1 MAQTQTLSI
10 NQLQREIQK
19 LERELVILK
28 RTNLWSIDRRVSQL
42 LRALDDSPVETKHGR
57 SVREKSRLRN
67 QLLAI
72 ATTALISLNLANSQD
87 YSPNFDWFTPSVE
100 QVQEATQP
108 EVKPESDSAKPVET
122 LHATSL
128 HLTPFAQKIKQV
140 AANINADP
148 IDLATLISFE
158 TAGTFSPSIRG
169 PVVKD
174 RGRAVGLIQF
184 MPETSRELG
193 TTSEALA
200 QMSQVEQMDYVERY
214 LVKRGFKGGTLKQL
228 YSTVFAGHPNA
239 RGSISDGYHT
249 LDSAVERM
257 NREHRGRA
265 IALLSGKLSEKTPDQ
280 INKSHIYKW
289 DAKFQKNPQ
298 LGDIIAGYSVTS
310 PRGWRVHPISG
321 KRQYHQGVDLAT
333 PAGTPLFAIADGWV
347 ECARGDAA
355 GLYATF
361 TSEEF
366 PTLQFKLLHLSRC
379 LVEPGQK
386 TKVSRKRAI
395 AWTGNSGGSTGPHL
409 DLRIKSS
416 SSGNWLRVRAGWLQW
431 FVTGEQP

>member
-42 LRALDDSPVETKHGR
+42 LRALDDSPVETRHGA

-67 QLLAI
+67 QILAI
-72 ATTALISLNLANSQD
+72 AATALISFNLANSQD
-87 YSPNFDWFTPSVE
+87 YTPNFDWFKPNLE
-100 QVQEATQP
+100 QVQETTQP
-108 EVKPESDSAKPVET
+108 EVKPETSETKGKPQI
-122 LHATSL
+122 S
-128 HLTPFAQKIKQV
+128 PFAQKIKQV
-140 AANINADP
+140 AHNINADP

-184 MPETSRELG
+184 MSSTAAELG

-200 QMSQVEQMDYVERY
+200 QMSQVEQMDYVQKY
-214 LVKRGFKGGTLKQL
+214 LIKRGFKGGTLKQL

-257 NREHRGRA
+257 TREHRGRA
-265 IALLSGKLSEKTPDQ
+265 IALLSVETRHGASVLEKTPDQ

-289 DAKFQKNPQ
+289 APQFQKNPQ

-333 PAGTPLFAIADGWV
+333 PAGTALYAIADGWV

-386 TKVSRKRAI
+386 VKVKRKRAI

-431 FVTGEQP
+431 FLTGEQP

>member
-1 MAQTQTLSI
+1 MTQATQTLST
-10 NQLQREIQK
+10 NQLQREIRK
-19 LERELVILK
+19 LEQELATLK
-28 RTNLWSIDRRVSQL
+28 RTNLWKIDRRVSQL
-42 LRALDDSPVETKHGR
+42 LRAIDDSPK
-57 SVREKSRLRN
+57 SLEKSRLRN
-67 QLLAI
+67 QVLAI
-72 ATTALISLNLANSQD
+72 ATTALLTLQITQVPD
-87 YSPNFDWFTPSVE
+87 YTPNFDWFRPNLE
-100 QVQEATQP
+100 QVQETAIQP
-108 EVKPESDSAKPVET
+108 EVKPEVKPETLETDAKPQI
-122 LHATSL
+122 S
-128 HLTPFAQKIKQV
+128 PFAQKIKQV

-169 PVVKD
+169 PVVKG

-257 NREHRGRA
+257 TREHRGRA
-265 IALLSGKLSEKTPDQ
+265 IALLSGKSLEKTPDQ

-289 DAKFQKNPQ
+289 DAQFQKNPQ
-298 LGDIIAGYSVTS
+298 LGDIIAGYKVSS

-333 PAGTPLFAIADGWV
+333 PAGTVLYAIADGWV

-386 TKVSRKRAI
+386 VKVSRKMVI

>member
-42 LRALDDSPVETKHGR
+42 LAIIDDSPK
-57 SVREKSRLRN
+57 SLEKSRLRG

-72 ATTALISLNLANSQD
+72 AATALISLNLANSQD
-87 YSPNFDWFTPSVE
+87 YTPNFDWFKPNLE
-100 QVQEATQP
+100 QVQETAIQP
-108 EVKPESDSAKPVET
+108 ASLPETLETKAKPT
-122 LHATSL
+122 LS
-128 HLTPFAQKIKQV
+128 PFAQKIKQV

-184 MPETSRELG
+184 MPDSARTLG
-193 TTSEALA
+193 TTAEALA
-200 QMSQVEQMDYVERY
+200 QMSPVEQMDYVERY
-214 LVKRGFKGGTLKQL
+214 FMKWGFKGGGLKQL
-228 YSTVFAGHPNA
+228 YATVFAGDPNA
-239 RGSISDGYHT
+239 KGTISDGYHT

-257 NREHRGRA
+257 TKEHRGRA
-265 IALLSGKLSEKTPDQ
+265 IALLSGKSLEKTPDQ

-289 DAKFQKNPQ
+289 DAQFQKNPQ
-298 LGDIIAGYSVTS
+298 LGDVIAGYKVSS

-333 PAGTPLFAIADGWV
+333 PAGTPLYAIADGWV
-347 ECARGDAA
+347 ECSRGDKA

-431 FVTGEQP
+431 FLTGEQP

>member
-42 LRALDDSPVETKHGR
+42 LRALDDSPK
-57 SVREKSRLRN
+57 SLEKSKLRG

-72 ATTALISLNLANSQD
+72 AATALISLNLANSQD
-87 YSPNFDWFTPSVE
+87 YSPNFDWFQPSVE
-100 QVQEATQP
+100 QIQETVETPRRGVSTP
-108 EVKPESDSAKPVET
+108 EILPQSKPETLETKAKPT
-122 LHATSL
+122 LS
-128 HLTPFAQKIKQV
+128 PFAQKIKQV

-169 PVVKD
+169 PVVKG

-184 MPETSRELG
+184 MPSTAAELG

-200 QMSQVEQMDYVERY
+200 QMSPVEQMDYVERY

-257 NREHRGRA
+257 VREHRGRA

-289 DAKFQKNPQ
+289 DAQFQKNPQ
-298 LGDIIAGYSVTS
+298 LGDIIAGYKVSS

-386 TKVSRKRAI
+386 IKVSRKTAI

-416 SSGNWLRVRAGWLQW
+416 SSGNWLRVRSGWLQW
-431 FVTGEQP
+431 FLTGEQP

>member
-42 LRALDDSPVETKHGR
+42 LRAIDDSPK
-57 SVREKSRLRN
+57 SREKSRLRN
-67 QLLAI
+67 QVLAI
-72 ATTALISLNLANSQD
+72 AATALISFNLANSQD
-87 YSPNFDWFTPSVE
+87 YSPNFGWFKPSVE
-100 QVQEATQP
+100 QIQEVTQP
-108 EVKPESDSAKPVET
+108 EVKPEVKPET
-122 LHATSL
+122 LETKGKPTLS
-128 HLTPFAQKIKQV
+128 PFAQKIKQV

-169 PVVKD
+169 PVVKG

-184 MPETSRELG
+184 MSSTAAELG

-200 QMSQVEQMDYVERY
+200 KMSQVEQMDYVERY
-214 LVKRGFKGGTLKQL
+214 LVKRGFKGGGLKQL

-239 RGSISDGYHT
+239 KGSISDGYHT
-249 LDSAVERM
+249 LDSAVEKM
-257 NREHRGRA
+257 TREHRERA
-265 IALLSGKLSEKTPDQ
+265 IALLSGKSLEKTPDQ

-289 DAKFQKNPQ
+289 APPFQKNPQ

-333 PAGTPLFAIADGWV
+333 PAGTVLYAIADGWV
-347 ECARGDAA
+347 ECSRGDAA

-361 TSEEF
+361 TSEQF

-379 LVEPGQK
+379 LVEPGQRL
-386 TKVSRKRAI
+386 KVSRKKVI
-395 AWTGNSGGSTGPHL
+395 GWTGNSGGSTGPHL

-416 SSGNWLRVRAGWLQW
+416 SSGNWLRVRSGWLQW

>member
-1 MAQTQTLSI
+1 MTQATQTLST
-10 NQLQREIQK
+10 NQLQREIRK
-19 LERELVILK
+19 LEQELATLK
-28 RTNLWSIDRRVSQL
+28 RTNLWKIDRRVSQL
-42 LRALDDSPVETKHGR
+42 LRAIDDSPK
-57 SVREKSRLRN
+57 SLEKSRLRN
-67 QLLAI
+67 QILAI
-72 ATTALISLNLANSQD
+72 AATALISLNLANSQD
-87 YSPNFDWFTPSVE
+87 YTPNFDWFTPSVE
-100 QVQEATQP
+100 QVQETATQP
-108 EVKPESDSAKPVET
+108 ASLPETSETKAKPQI
-122 LHATSL
+122 S
-128 HLTPFAQKIKQV
+128 PFAQKIKQV
-140 AANINADP
+140 ARNINADP
-148 IDLATLISFE
+148 VDLATLISFE

-169 PVVKD
+169 PVVKG

-184 MPETSRELG
+184 MPGTSRELG

-214 LVKRGFKGGTLKQL
+214 LVKRGFKGGGLKQL

-257 NREHRGRA
+257 NREHRERA
-265 IALLSGKLSEKTPDQ
+265 IALLSGKSLEKTPDQ

-289 DAKFQKNPQ
+289 APEFQKNPKQ
-298 LGDIIAGYSVTS
+298 GDVIAGYSVTS
-310 PRGWRVHPISG
+310 PRGWRIHPISG

-333 PAGTPLFAIADGWV
+333 PAGTALYAIADGWV

-386 TKVSRKRAI
+386 VKVSRKKVI
-395 AWTGNSGGSTGPHL
+395 GWTGDSGGSTGPHL

-416 SSGNWLRVRAGWLQW
+416 SSGNWLRVRSGWLQW
-431 FVTGEQP
+431 FLTGEQP

>member
-42 LRALDDSPVETKHGR
+42 LAIIDDSPK
-57 SVREKSRLRN
+57 SLEKSRLRN
-67 QLLAI
+67 QVLAI
-72 ATTALISLNLANSQD
+72 AATALISFNLANSQD
-87 YSPNFDWFTPSVE
+87 YTPNFDWFKPSVE
-100 QVQEATQP
+100 QVQETATQP
-108 EVKPESDSAKPVET
+108 EVKPEVKPET
-122 LHATSL
+122 LETEGKPTLS
-128 HLTPFAQKIKQV
+128 PFAQKIKQV

-169 PVVKD
+169 PVVKG

-184 MPETSRELG
+184 MPGTAAELG

-214 LVKRGFKGGTLKQL
+214 LVKRGFRGGTLKQL

-257 NREHRGRA
+257 TREHRERA
-265 IALLSGKLSEKTPDQ
+265 IALLSGKSLEKTPDQ

-289 DAKFQKNPQ
+289 APQFQKNPQ
-298 LGDIIAGYSVTS
+298 LGDIIAGYKVSS
-310 PRGWRVHPISG
+310 PRGWRIHPISG

-333 PAGTPLFAIADGWV
+333 PAGTPLYAIADGWV

-361 TSEEF
+361 TSEQF

-386 TKVSRKRAI
+386 IKVSRKKVI
-395 AWTGNSGGSTGPHL
+395 GWTGNSGGSTGPHL

-416 SSGNWLRVRAGWLQW
+416 SSGNWLRVRSGWLHW

>member
-42 LRALDDSPVETKHGR
+42 LAIIDDSPK
-57 SVREKSRLRN
+57 SLEKSRLRN
-67 QLLAI
+67 QVLAI
-72 ATTALISLNLANSQD
+72 AATALISLNLANSQD
-87 YSPNFDWFTPSVE
+87 YTPNFDWFKPSVE
-100 QVQEATQP
+100 QIQETATTP
-108 EVKPESDSAKPVET
+108 EILPKSKPETPETKAK
-122 LHATSL
+122 HQIS
-128 HLTPFAQKIKQV
+128 PFAQKIKQV

-148 IDLATLISFE
+148 VDLATLISFE

-214 LVKRGFKGGTLKQL
+214 LVKRGFKGGGLKQL

-265 IALLSGKLSEKTPDQ
+265 IALLSGKSLEKTPDQ

-289 DAKFQKNPQ
+289 APQFQKNPQ
-298 LGDIIAGYSVTS
+298 LGDIIAGYKVSS
-310 PRGWRVHPISG
+310 PRGWRIHPISR

-333 PAGTPLFAIADGWV
+333 PAGTALYAIADGWV
-347 ECARGDAA
+347 ECSRGGAA

-386 TKVSRKRAI
+386 IKVSRKKVI
-395 AWTGNSGGSTGPHL
+395 AHTGNSGGSTGPHL

-416 SSGNWLRVRAGWLQW
+416 SSGNWLRVRSGWLQW
-431 FVTGEQP
+431 FLTGEQP

>member
-1 MAQTQTLSI
+1 MVQTQTLSI

-42 LRALDDSPVETKHGR
+42 LRAIDDSPVKTRHGA
-57 SVREKSRLRN
+57 SLREKSRLRN
-67 QLLAI
+67 QVLTI
-72 ATTALISLNLANSQD
+72 AATALISFNLVNSQD

-108 EVKPESDSAKPVET
+108 EVKPEVKPET
-122 LHATSL
+122 LETEGKPQIS
-128 HLTPFAQKIKQV
+128 PFAQKIKQV

-169 PVVKD
+169 PVVKG

-200 QMSQVEQMDYVERY
+200 HKSQVEQMDYVERY
-214 LVKRGFKGGTLKQL
+214 LVKRGFKGGGLKQL

-265 IALLSGKLSEKTPDQ
+265 IALLSGKSLEKTPDQ

-289 DAKFQKNPQ
+289 APPFQKNPQ
-298 LGDIIAGYSVTS
+298 LGDIIAGYKVTS
-310 PRGWRVHPISG
+310 PRGWRIHPISG

-361 TSEEF
+361 TSEQF

-386 TKVSRKRAI
+386 VKVSRKRAI

-416 SSGNWLRVRAGWLQW
+416 SSGNWLRVRSGWLQW

>member
-1 MAQTQTLSI
+1 MVQTQTLSI
-10 NQLQREIQK
+10 NQLQREIRK
-19 LERELVILK
+19 LENELTILK

-42 LRALDDSPVETKHGR
+42 LQAIDDSPK
-57 SVREKSRLRN
+57 SLEKSRLRN
-67 QLLAI
+67 QVLAI
-72 ATTALISLNLANSQD
+72 AATALISLNLAHSQD
-87 YSPNFDWFTPSVE
+87 YTPNFDWFKPSVE
-100 QVQEATQP
+100 QVQETAIQP
-108 EVKPESDSAKPVET
+108 EIKPESDSAKPVET

-184 MPETSRELG
+184 MPSTAAELG

-200 QMSQVEQMDYVERY
+200 QMSQIEQMDYVQKY
-214 LVKRGFKGGTLKQL
+214 LIKRGFKGGGLKQL

-265 IALLSGKLSEKTPDQ
+265 IALLSGKSLEKTPDQ

-289 DAKFQKNPQ
+289 APQFQKNPQ
-298 LGDIIAGYSVTS
+298 LGDVIAGYSVTS

-333 PAGTPLFAIADGWV
+333 PAGTALYAIADGWV
-347 ECARGDAA
+347 ECARGDKA

-416 SSGNWLRVRAGWLQW
+416 SSGNWLRVRSGWLQW
-431 FVTGEQP
+431 FLTGEQP

>member
-1 MAQTQTLSI
+1 MTQATQTLST
-10 NQLQREIQK
+10 NQLQREIRK
-19 LERELVILK
+19 LEQELATLK
-28 RTNLWSIDRRVSQL
+28 RTNLWKIDRRVSQL
-42 LRALDDSPVETKHGR
+42 LAIIDDSPK
-57 SVREKSRLRN
+57 SLEKSRLRN
-67 QLLAI
+67 QVLAI
-72 ATTALISLNLANSQD
+72 AATALISFNLANSQD
-87 YSPNFDWFTPSVE
+87 YTPNFDWFKPSVE
-100 QVQEATQP
+100 QVQETATQP
-108 EVKPESDSAKPVET
+108 EVKPEVKPET
-122 LHATSL
+122 LETEGKPTLS
-128 HLTPFAQKIKQV
+128 PFAQKIKQV

-169 PVVKD
+169 PVVKG

-184 MPETSRELG
+184 MPGTAAELG

-214 LVKRGFKGGTLKQL
+214 LVKRGFRGGTLKQL

-257 NREHRGRA
+257 TREHRERA

-289 DAKFQKNPQ
+289 DVKFQKNPQ
-298 LGDIIAGYSVTS
+298 LGDIIAGYKVTS
-310 PRGWRVHPISG
+310 PRGWRIHPISG

-333 PAGTPLFAIADGWV
+333 PAGTPLYAIADGWV

-386 TKVSRKRAI
+386 TKVSRKKVI
-395 AWTGNSGGSTGPHL
+395 GWTGNSGGSTGPHL

-431 FVTGEQP
+431 FLTGEQP

>member
-1 MAQTQTLSI
+1 MTQATQTLST
-10 NQLQREIQK
+10 NQLQREIRK
-19 LERELVILK
+19 LEQELATLK
-28 RTNLWSIDRRVSQL
+28 RTNLWKIDRRVSQL
-42 LRALDDSPVETKHGR
+42 LRAIDDSPK
-57 SVREKSRLRN
+57 SLEKSRLRN
-67 QLLAI
+67 QILAI
-72 ATTALISLNLANSQD
+72 AATALISFNLANSQD
-87 YSPNFDWFTPSVE
+87 YTPNFDWFKPNLE
-100 QVQEATQP
+100 QVQETATQP
-108 EVKPESDSAKPVET
+108 ASLPETSETKGKPQIS
-122 LHATSL
+122 
-128 HLTPFAQKIKQV
+128 PFAQKIKQV

-169 PVVKD
+169 PVVKG

-184 MPETSRELG
+184 MPGTSRELG

-214 LVKRGFKGGTLKQL
+214 LVKRGFKGGGLKQL

-265 IALLSGKLSEKTPDQ
+265 IALLSGKSLEKTPDQ

-289 DAKFQKNPQ
+289 DVKFQKNPQ

-333 PAGTPLFAIADGWV
+333 PAGTALYAIADGWV

-386 TKVSRKRAI
+386 IKVKRKRAI

-416 SSGNWLRVRAGWLQW
+416 SSGNWLRVRSGWLHW
-431 FVTGEQP
+431 FLTGEQP

>member
-42 LRALDDSPVETKHGR
+42 LRAIDDSPK
-57 SVREKSRLRN
+57 SREKSRLRN
-67 QLLAI
+67 QVLAI
-72 ATTALISLNLANSQD
+72 AATALISLNLANSQD
-87 YSPNFDWFTPSVE
+87 YSPNFDWFKPSVE
-100 QVQEATQP
+100 QVQETAIQP
-108 EVKPESDSAKPVET
+108 ESKPESDSAKPVET

-184 MPETSRELG
+184 MPGTSRELG

-214 LVKRGFKGGTLKQL
+214 LVKRGFKGGGLKQL

-265 IALLSGKLSEKTPDQ
+265 IALLSGKSLEKTPDQ

-289 DAKFQKNPQ
+289 DVQFQKNPQ
-298 LGDIIAGYSVTS
+298 LGDIIAGYKVTS

-333 PAGTPLFAIADGWV
+333 PAGTALYAIADGWV

-386 TKVSRKRAI
+386 VKVSRKKVI
-395 AWTGNSGGSTGPHL
+395 GWTGNSGGSTGPHL

-416 SSGNWLRVRAGWLQW
+416 SSGNWLRVRSGWLQW
-431 FVTGEQP
+431 FLTGEQP

>member
-1 MAQTQTLSI
+1 MTQATQTLST
-10 NQLQREIQK
+10 NQLQREIRK
-19 LERELVILK
+19 LEQELATLK
-28 RTNLWSIDRRVSQL
+28 RTNLWKIDRRVSQL
-42 LRALDDSPVETKHGR
+42 LRAIDDSPK
-57 SVREKSRLRN
+57 SLEKSRLRN

-72 ATTALISLNLANSQD
+72 ATTALLTLQITQVPD
-87 YSPNFDWFTPSVE
+87 YTPNFDWFKPNLE
-100 QVQEATQP
+100 QVQETATTP
-108 EVKPESDSAKPVET
+108 EIKPESDSAKPVET

-169 PVVKD
+169 PVVKG

-214 LVKRGFKGGTLKQL
+214 LVKRGFKGGGLKQL

-265 IALLSGKLSEKTPDQ
+265 IALLSGKSLEKTPDQ

-289 DAKFQKNPQ
+289 DAQFQKNPQ
-298 LGDIIAGYSVTS
+298 LGDIIAGYKVSS

-347 ECARGDAA
+347 ECSRGGAA

-361 TSEEF
+361 TSEQF

-386 TKVSRKRAI
+386 TKVSRKKVI
-395 AWTGNSGGSTGPHL
+395 AHTGNSGGSTGPHL

-431 FVTGEQP
+431 FLTGEQP

>member
-42 LRALDDSPVETKHGR
+42 LRALDDSPVETFHGR
-57 SVREKSRLRN
+57 SVLEKSRLRN

-72 ATTALISLNLANSQD
+72 ATTALLTLQITQVPD
-87 YSPNFDWFTPSVE
+87 YTPNFDWFRPNLE
-100 QVQEATQP
+100 QVQETAIQP
-108 EVKPESDSAKPVET
+108 ASLPETSETKAKPQI
-122 LHATSL
+122 S
-128 HLTPFAQKIKQV
+128 PFAQKIKQV

-169 PVVKD
+169 PVVKG

-184 MPETSRELG
+184 MSSTAAELG

-214 LVKRGFKGGTLKQL
+214 LVKRGFKGGGLKQL

-257 NREHRGRA
+257 TREHRGRA

-289 DAKFQKNPQ
+289 APQFQKNPQ
-298 LGDIIAGYSVTS
+298 LGDVIAGYSVTS
-310 PRGWRVHPISG
+310 PRGWRIHPISG

-333 PAGTPLFAIADGWV
+333 PAGTPLYAIADGWV
-347 ECARGDAA
+347 ECSRGGAA

-386 TKVSRKRAI
+386 TKVKRKRAI

-431 FVTGEQP
+431 FLTGEQP

>member
-1 MAQTQTLSI
+1 
-10 NQLQREIQK
+10 
-19 LERELVILK
+19 
-28 RTNLWSIDRRVSQL
+28 
-42 LRALDDSPVETKHGR
+42 
-57 SVREKSRLRN
+57 
-67 QLLAI
+67 
-72 ATTALISLNLANSQD
+72 
-87 YSPNFDWFTPSVE
+87 
-100 QVQEATQP
+100 
-108 EVKPESDSAKPVET
+108 
-122 LHATSL
+122 
-128 HLTPFAQKIKQV
+128 
-140 AANINADP
+140 
-148 IDLATLISFE
+148 DLATLISFE

-169 PVVKD
+169 PVVKG

-200 QMSQVEQMDYVERY
+200 HKSQVEQMDYVERY
-214 LVKRGFKGGTLKQL
+214 LVKRGFKGGGLKQL

-257 NREHRGRA
+257 TREHRGRA
-265 IALLSGKLSEKTPDQ
+265 IALLSGKSLEKTPDQ

-289 DAKFQKNPQ
+289 APQFQKNPQ

-333 PAGTPLFAIADGWV
+333 PAGTALFAIADGWV

-386 TKVSRKRAI
+386 TKVSRKKVI
-395 AWTGNSGGSTGPHL
+395 GWTGNSGGSTGPHL

-431 FVTGEQP
+431 FLTGEQP

>member
-1 MAQTQTLSI
+1 MTQATQTLST
-10 NQLQREIQK
+10 NQLQREIRK
-19 LERELVILK
+19 LEQELATLK
-28 RTNLWSIDRRVSQL
+28 RTNLWKIDRRVSQL
-42 LRALDDSPVETKHGR
+42 LRAIDDSPK
-57 SVREKSRLRN
+57 SLEKSRLRG

-72 ATTALISLNLANSQD
+72 AATALISFNLANSQD

-100 QVQEATQP
+100 QIQETATTP
-108 EVKPESDSAKPVET
+108 EILPESKPETPETKAKPT
-122 LHATSL
+122 LS
-128 HLTPFAQKIKQV
+128 PFAQKINQV
-140 AANINADP
+140 ARNINADP

-184 MPETSRELG
+184 MPFTAAELG

-257 NREHRGRA
+257 TREHRGRA
-265 IALLSGKLSEKTPDQ
+265 IALLSGKSLEKTPDQ

-289 DAKFQKNPQ
+289 DAQFQKNPQ
-298 LGDIIAGYSVTS
+298 LGDIIAGYKVSS

-333 PAGTPLFAIADGWV
+333 PAGTVLYAIADGWV

-386 TKVSRKRAI
+386 VKVSRKMVI

>member
-42 LRALDDSPVETKHGR
+42 LAIIDDSPK
-57 SVREKSRLRN
+57 SLEKSRLRG

-72 ATTALISLNLANSQD
+72 ATTALLTLQITQVPD
-87 YSPNFDWFTPSVE
+87 YTPNFDWFRPNLE
-100 QVQEATQP
+100 QVQETAIQP
-108 EVKPESDSAKPVET
+108 EVKPEVKPETLETDAKPQI
-122 LHATSL
+122 S
-128 HLTPFAQKIKQV
+128 PFAQKIKQV

-169 PVVKD
+169 PVVKG

-184 MPETSRELG
+184 MSSTAAELG

-214 LVKRGFKGGTLKQL
+214 LVKRGFRGGTLKQL

-265 IALLSGKLSEKTPDQ
+265 IALLSGKSLEKTPDQ

-289 DAKFQKNPQ
+289 APEFQKNPKQ
-298 LGDIIAGYSVTS
+298 GDVIAGYKVSS
-310 PRGWRVHPISG
+310 PRGWRIHPISG

-333 PAGTPLFAIADGWV
+333 PAGTALYAIADGWV

-386 TKVSRKRAI
+386 IKVSRKRAI

-416 SSGNWLRVRAGWLQW
+416 SSGNWLRVRSGWLQW
-431 FVTGEQP
+431 FLTGEQP